1 MDTRWVET
9 EVVLEN
15 TYGLHMRPAKKF
27 LDLAQKFKAEVR
39 VSRADAPEE
48 EVDGR
53 SIMGLIGLTATR
65 GTRIRLRSRGEDG
78 EEAANALSD
87 LVRSFP
93 KLFNEEPQAAE

>member
-1 MDTRWVET
+1 MDTGWIER

-27 LDLAQKFKAEVR
+27 LDLAQKFKSEVR
-39 VSRADAPEE
+39 VSRTDSPGE

-65 GTRIRLRSRGEDG
+65 GTRLRIRCRGEDG
-78 EEAANALSD
+78 EEAARALGD
-87 LVRSFP
+87 LVKSFP
-93 KLFNEEPQAAE
+93 KLFEEPQAAE

>member
-1 MDTRWVET
+1 MDWVER

-27 LDLAQKFKAEVR
+27 LDLAQEFKADVR
-39 VSRADAPEE
+39 VSRADVPEE

-65 GTRIRLRSRGEDG
+65 GTLLRIRCRGKDG
-78 EEAANALSD
+78 EEAAGALSD
-87 LVRSFP
+87 LVRGFP
-93 KLFNEEPQAAE
+93 ELFDEKPQAVE

>member
-1 MDTRWVET
+1 MDWVER

-15 TYGLHMRPAKKF
+15 TYGLHMRPAKNF
-27 LDLAQKFKAEVR
+27 LDLAQKFKADVR

-65 GTRIRLRSRGEDG
+65 GTPLRIRCRGEDG
-78 EEAANALSD
+78 EEAASALED

-93 KLFNEEPQAAE
+93 ELFNEEPQAVE